1 MTKTAA
7 NTELSQMPAAEA
19 GGDRSRFSHGSMTE
33 AAAAELRRLI
43 QVGEYAPGEHLRQ
56 DEIAERMRISRVPV
70 REALTILTADGVVV
84 HRPNQG
90 YFVPKIAPAEMQEI
104 YMMRGLL
111 ESALLAQ
118 LRWPTEEELH
128 QIKAI
133 NNRLAEGIFQNKM
146 DEVIKHNRE
155 FHFAIFALSNLKR
168 VVREIQRL
176 WDMSDGYRRA
186 LLNTP
191 VVRQQVLDEH
201 LAIIAALEEKNS
213 EALVDR
219 MADHRRSGWE
229 RLANTVG
236 G

>member
-1 MTKTAA
+1 MSKAAVPLRQQQPDATA
-7 NTELSQMPAAEA
+7 
-19 GGDRSRFSHGSMTE
+19 GFDRSRLIHGSMTE
-33 AAAAELRRLI
+33 AVCAELRRLI
-43 QVGEYAPGEHLRQ
+43 QVGDYAPGEHLRQ

-90 YFVPKIAPAEMQEI
+90 YFVPKISPSEMQEI

-111 ESALLAQ
+111 ESALLER
-118 LRWPTEEELH
+118 LRWPTDDE
-128 QIKAI
+128 
-133 NNRLAEGIFQNKM
+133 LAEIKSINDHLAQCVFQNRM
-146 DEVIKHNRE
+146 DEVIEFNRR
-155 FHFAIFALSNLKR
+155 FHFAIFALSDLKR

-191 VVRQQVLDEH
+191 TIRQQVLDEH
-201 LAIIAALEEKNS
+201 LAIIEALEARDSQALIKN
-213 EALVDR
+213 

-229 RLANTVG
+229 RLANTVDR
-236 G
+236 